1 MPLAKNPW
9 TDSKLAQ
16 KKLFPHDSKPLGR
29 QYESGMDES
38 VDISRFLVYFQE
50 AFVLEFLL
58 VGSLRS
64 QYHFHSLIIVIE
76 LLLDA
81 VEVEVV
87 PDELIV
93 DLAEE
98 LVVFQVAEPLD
109 PPAVG
114 LLAVL
119 RLFRHQI

>member
-1 MPLAKNPW
+1 
-9 TDSKLAQ
+9 
-16 KKLFPHDSKPLGR
+16 
-29 QYESGMDES
+29 
-38 VDISRFLVYFQE
+38 
-50 AFVLEFLL
+50 
-58 VGSLRS
+58 
-64 QYHFHSLIIVIE
+64 VIE